1 MRNVLIFMMLCL
13 VFGCDGFLDEV
24 DQDKMIPTK
33 TEHYA
38 SVLLNCIRYD
48 YPVFNNVDYMTD
60 NVTEYSYA
68 TESNRKPKK
77 PVYTWQL
84 EIEIDE
90 EGEEIGGNELWST
103 AYKDIAIAN
112 YVIELVDDAE
122 GSEEEKLFIKGEA
135 YFLRALCYFNL
146 LNIYGQPYDAESFEH
161 DLGVPLRLNN
171 GIEQTYQRNTVA
183 ECYRRIEDDLTEA
196 SRLLKES
203 GLVKSIYHPSQASCA
218 LLLSRVCLYQEKWE
232 EAVDAATEAMGYGS
246 LFRMAAGGT
255 FLTEDNTELLYSG
268 MFYSGTISHD
278 NFEDGWQV
286 APELLALYDRSNDL
300 RFSCFF
306 SAVRGKMGEVYYSN
320 KAESSYSAV
329 GQCNMRLAEAYLNR
343 AEAYVRM
350 DMTAE
355 AVQDMTDLLETRY
368 SSTTAFSI
376 PDEGEAL
383 LAFIWTERRK
393 ELCFEEHHRWFDLRR
408 MAAAAPQIE
417 HAFTMTDD
425 AGTVYGTQYF
435 TLFPEDLN
443 YTLPIPLDERENNPL
458 IQNNERYD
466 KLPETEGEIIIP

>member
-1 MRNVLIFMMLCL
+1 MRNMLICMMLCFA
-13 VFGCDGFLDEV
+13 FGCDGFLDEV

-38 SVLLNCIRYD
+38 SVLLNCIKYD
-48 YPVFNNVDYMTD
+48 YPIFYNVDYMTD

-68 TESNRKPKK
+68 TESNRKAKK
-77 PVYTWQL
+77 PAYTWQL
-84 EIEIDE
+84 EIELDE
-90 EGEEIGGNELWST
+90 DGEEIGGNELWST
-103 AYKDIAIAN
+103 AYKNIAVAN

-146 LNIYGQPYDAESFEH
+146 LNIYGRPYDAESSEY
-161 DLGVPLRLNN
+161 DLGVPLRLGN
-171 GIEQTYQRNTVA
+171 GINQTYQRATVA
-183 ECYRRIEDDLTEA
+183 ECYRQIEDDLAEA
-196 SRLLKES
+196 SRLLMES
-203 GLVKSIYHPSQASCA
+203 GIIKSVYHPSQGSCA
-218 LLLSRVCLYQEKWE
+218 LLLSRVCLYQGKWE
-232 EAVDAATEAMGYGS
+232 KTIEAASEAMKYGS
-246 LFRMAAGGT
+246 LSRMATNET

-268 MFYSGTISHD
+268 MFYSGAMSHD
-278 NFEDGWQV
+278 DFEDGWQV
-286 APELLALYDRSNDL
+286 APELLVLYDRSNDL
-300 RFSCFF
+300 RFACFF
-306 SAVRGKMGEVYYSN
+306 SAVSGKIGDVYYSN
-320 KAESSYSAV
+320 KVESSYSAV

-343 AEAYVRM
+343 AEAYVRLNM
-350 DMTAE
+350 AAE
-355 AVQDMTDLLETRY
+355 AAQDMIALLETRY
-368 SSTTAFSI
+368 SRTADFEI
-376 PDEGEAL
+376 PDGEEEL
-383 LAFIWTERRK
+383 LEFIWRERRK

-417 HAFTMTDD
+417 HAFTITDD